1 MVLIDCFVELIGYV
15 SYFRQLP
22 PGEQPGFERVQRD
35 LAELIAQSQ
44 ELCRVNRLSTT
55 DFDLAQF
62 AVFAWIDETMLGS
75 GWPDRQR
82 WQGEQLQR
90 VHYQTVDAG
99 VQFFDKLN
107 ELQPQQLQVREV
119 YYICLALGFSG
130 RYCNPGDEFLLGQLK
145 SSNLKLLGVGSV
157 DPDEYLSS
165 RLFPDGYSDG
175 ETGGTTH
182 QGGRFTALSVVG
194 ATVPL
199 LLFGLLF
206 YIYRFVLSNVGENL
220 LKSIH

>member
-22 PGEQPGFERVQRD
+22 PGEQPGFERVQAD
-35 LAELIAQSQ
+35 IAELIAKSQ
-44 ELCRVNRLSTT
+44 EMCRVNRLSTT
-55 DFDLAQF
+55 DFELAQF
-62 AVFAWIDETMLGS
+62 GVLAWIDETMLGS
-75 GWPDRQR
+75 GWPERQR

-107 ELQPQQLQVREV
+107 ELQPQQVQVREV

-145 SSNLKLLGVGSV
+145 SSNLKLLGAGAANL
-157 DPDEYLSS
+157 DELLSS

-175 ETGGTTH
+175 TTGGRV
-182 QGGRFTALSVVG
+182 QKRNRFSAASIFG
-194 ATVPL
+194 ATLPL

>member
-1 MVLIDCFVELIGYV
+1 MVLIDCFVELISYV

-22 PGEQPGFERVQRD
+22 PGEQPGFERVQTD
-35 LAELIAQSQ
+35 LAELIAKSQ
-44 ELCRVNRLSTT
+44 ESSRVNRLSTT

-75 GWPDRQR
+75 AWPDRQR

-107 ELQPQQLQVREV
+107 ELQPQQVQVREV

-130 RYCNPGDEFLLGQLK
+130 RYCNPGDEFLLEQLK
-145 SSNLKLLGVGSV
+145 TSNLKLLGAGSAH
-157 DPDEYLSS
+157 PDELLSG
-165 RLFPDGYSDG
+165 RLFPDGYSNG
-175 ETGGTTH
+175 TTGGTL
-182 QGGRFTALSVVG
+182 QKGGRLSAFPLLG
-194 ATVPL
+194 AAVPL
-199 LLFGLLF
+199 LLFGMLF

-220 LKSIH
+220 IKSIH